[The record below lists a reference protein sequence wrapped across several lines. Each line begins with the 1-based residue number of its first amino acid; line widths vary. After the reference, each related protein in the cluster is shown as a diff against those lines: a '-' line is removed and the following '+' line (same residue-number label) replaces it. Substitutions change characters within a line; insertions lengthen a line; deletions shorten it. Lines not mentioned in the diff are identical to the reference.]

1 MNVLLSI
8 RPKYIEEI
16 IKGNKRYEFR
26 KYIFKKDVDKVW
38 IYATSPTKKIVGTF
52 VIGEITKD
60 TPDNLWNKFNGLSGL
75 NEQEFFDYF
84 SEIKVGFAIE
94 LKYLKLF
101 KVPIDPKVVFPDFI
115 PPQSFYYFDDTSPK
129 VKWKREH
136 EGHNKSP

>member
-26 KYIFKKDVDKVW
+26 KSIFKKDVDKVW

-75 NEQEFFDYF
+75 TEQEFFDYF
-84 SEIKVGFAIE
+84 SGINVGFAIE

-101 KVPIDPKVVFPDFI
+101 KVSIDPKVVFPDFI

-129 VKWKREH
+129 VK
-136 EGHNKSP
+136 